1 MRHSVACAKTIHEVI
16 GIVGISECCICQKLN
31 STNRVK
37 SILIMAQHSGLST
50 GIVTTTRVT
59 HATPAAAYAHIPHR
73 DWESSPHHSKDKK
86 VLCPDIA
93 SQLLTEGIDFN
104 VILGGGYHNFYQTPD
119 AYTPATNGTRTDGRN
134 LLKEWIDKQEMQS
147 RQYQLIFN
155 RTALLKVNNSETNYL
170 LGLFSGSHMD
180 YEIQRRDQ
188 PSLAEM
194 TSVAIQIL
202 SRNFKGFLLLVEG
215 GRIDH
220 AHHTNMAKAALTD
233 TLAMENAVLTA
244 VRETD
249 PKETLILVT
258 ADHSHG
264 YGIAGYATR
273 RQNIFDIDDT
283 QEADDGMP
291 YLISSY
297 FNGPAAKI
305 NQTRENPLKPGR
317 LDDLAM
323 QQALVP
329 LSLATHTGED
339 VALYS
344 TGPMHQLFHGTIDNT
359 FIAYG
364 TMYALCLEPY
374 KNASHCQQS
383 KGTRNAKQQTISIVL
398 QLSTLFWLQ
407 MN

>member
-1 MRHSVACAKTIHEVI
+1 MAQAVSLLLLLLLLLLSLNSKLWVWQLSVHCIQYEALVYPESSDP
-16 GIVGISECCICQKLN
+16 GISKRNADRKLEAFKHDFHHEL
-31 STNRVK
+31 K
-37 SILIMAQHSGLST
+37 SGQ
-50 GIVTTTRVT
+50 R
-59 HATPAAAYAHIPHR
+59 P
-73 DWESSPHHSKDKK
+73 K
-86 VLCPDIA
+86 
-93 SQLLTEGIDFN
+93 N
-104 VILGGGYHNFYQTPD
+104 VILFIGDGMGISTLTG
-119 AYTPATNGTRTDGRN
+119 ARYTKAQNLGLAAGEVQLAWDDWPSVALVTTHSADRMTTDSGTSATA
-134 LLKEWIDKQEMQS
+134 IMC
-147 RQYQLIFN
+147 
-155 RTALLKVNNSETNYL
+155 
-170 LGLFSGSHMD
+170 GLFSGSHMD